1 MRVSKSGLR
10 QLQALLLGLSSELS
24 SMSEGLAEQATKVN
38 PDENDMIN
46 LLDNTLDEIPTTVKH
61 YEEEFDKFFDRHVKF
76 ADIA

>member
-24 SMSEGLAEQATKVN
+24 SMSEGLAEKATKVN

-46 LLDNTLDEIPTTVKH
+46 LLDNTLDEIPTTVKY
-61 YEEEFDKFFDRHVKF
+61 YEEEFDKFFDMHVKYEG
-76 ADIA
+76 IA

>member
-61 YEEEFDKFFDRHVKF
+61 YEEEFDKFFDMHMKYEG
-76 ADIA
+76 IA